1 MTDSTR
7 TPIRHSRRGLFTP
20 FIIVGLLLVAWTGWW
35 FYLTSQIETRLEDRA
50 EALRQ
55 GGWTISHAAVTT
67 TGWPFR
73 ARVSIPHADILAP
86 SGHGV
91 AASELVAEANAWNPD
106 RWVVVAP
113 DGLTLTR
120 AGKGKVGIGGDGLR
134 LSVSQLNARF
144 PDLRAEMIRPT
155 FTTHADAEPFPIASA
170 ERIQLETRPHL
181 TDGQPSTDEMDVL
194 FVLTEARGR
203 PGGPVEGATRQG
215 RLSAHIEGTIG
226 EASHLQGMNSAG
238 VFAAWT
244 AAGGRFTAVRGRL
257 KAGDSTAVISSDALS
272 AGTDGRLQG
281 SLALTAERPMAA
293 IAGLAG
299 SRSGAVNRVGA
310 AGAAAAT
317 AASGE
322 RPVDLAVQ
330 FRDGRTWLGP
340 FALAPAPRLF

>member
-1 MTDSTR
+1 MTDTA
-7 TPIRHSRRGLFTP
+7 PRHPRRGLAVP
-20 FIIVGLLLVAWTGWW
+20 FVIVGLLLAVWTGWW
-35 FYLTSQIETRLEDRA
+35 FYLTDQVETRLAAQVEV
-50 EALRQ
+50 LRQ
-55 GGWTISHAAVTT
+55 DGWTITHAPVAV

-73 ARVSIPHADILAP
+73 TRVSMPQADVLAP

-91 AASELVAEANAWNPD
+91 AAPELVAEASAWNPD
-106 RWVVVAP
+106 HWVIIAP

-120 AGKGKVGIGGDGLR
+120 ADKGKIAIAGDGLR
-134 LSVSQLNARF
+134 FSISHLRDRF

-155 FTTHADAEPFPIASA
+155 FTALEGAEPFPIVSA

-181 TDGQPSTDEMDVL
+181 TDGAASTDELDVL
-194 FVLTEARGR
+194 FRLVDARGR

-215 RLSAHIEGTIG
+215 RLSADVETTIVG
-226 EASHLQGMNSAG
+226 ASRLQGMDAAG

-244 AAGGRFTAVRGRL
+244 AAGGRFSAVRGRL

-272 AGTDGRLQG
+272 AGPDGRLQG

-293 IAGLAG
+293 IAGLAR
-299 SRSGAVNRVGA
+299 SQSGAVNRMGA

-317 AASGE
+317 ATSGG
-322 RPVDLAVQ
+322 RPVDLVVQ